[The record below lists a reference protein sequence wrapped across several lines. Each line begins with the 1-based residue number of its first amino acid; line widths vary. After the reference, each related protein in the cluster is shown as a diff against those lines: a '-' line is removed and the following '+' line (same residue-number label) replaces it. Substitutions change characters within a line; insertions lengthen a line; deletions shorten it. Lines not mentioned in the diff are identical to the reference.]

1 MTTTDMRLKVISSP
15 CTTFQMLPL
24 LVLLLLL
31 SVLTDAKV
39 DEKKD
44 VEAEA
49 EVAVA
54 VVAVE
59 GGTRKEENMFVLDG
73 MTCNVQLCVIGVDS
87 NKTPSVNPFV
97 MLPEETE
104 AEAEAE
110 VRADAEVETEGI
122 FPDKVEG
129 REEGIKSIP
138 FSLPL
143 ITLKLSFPIKT
154 DRERKFLP

>member
-122 FPDKVEG
+122 FPDKEEG

>member
-104 AEAEAE
+104 AEAE